1 MIKLHEWYDPPK
13 GTFLTLWL
21 QLLFPITSAT
31 LQLDLE
37 CLDISE
43 CSCTEVNFT
52 MTQTDLIKAKALCLL
67 QWIMPVYTELFK
79 HFRHSFLTNVT

>member
-37 CLDISE
+37 CLDVSE

-52 MTQTDLIKAKALCLL
+52 MT
-67 QWIMPVYTELFK
+67 
-79 HFRHSFLTNVT
+79 